1 MPWGLLVTPQ
11 RRRSGAPSIA
21 LTKTD
26 NAYQQLRA
34 RILSGEFAPGTSLD
48 QEALA
53 AELGLSTTPVREALR
68 RLESERLVISRAHRD
83 TVVTPVSITLLEEVY
98 AIRLKLDPM
107 AVGLTAR
114 HADASDIAEMQ
125 RLLKEDLSGAS
136 AADHLYHNRDLHRE
150 IYRSCGNSVLVQILD
165 SLWDLSD
172 RYRMITLKDHTT
184 VTSAAVE
191 HAEIV
196 SAIVAR
202 DADEAAHLMREHVRQ
217 SLGRIRTASAVIGD

>member
-1 MPWGLLVTPQ
+1 MPWGPRVTPQ
-11 RRRSGAPSIA
+11 RRRSGVPSVA

-34 RILSGEFAPGTSLD
+34 RILSGELAPGTSLD
-48 QEALA
+48 QETLA
-53 AELGLSTTPVREALR
+53 EELGLSTTPVREALR
-68 RLESERLVISRAHRD
+68 RLESDQLVISRAHRD
-83 TVVTPVSITLLEEVY
+83 TVVTPISITLLEEVY
-98 AIRLKLDPM
+98 AVRLKLDPM
-107 AVGLTAR
+107 AVGLTAE

-125 RLLKEDLSGAS
+125 RLLKEDLTGAS

-150 IYRSCGNSVLVQILD
+150 IYRCCGNSVLVQVLD

-184 VTSAAVE
+184 ARSAAAE

-196 SAIVAR
+196 SAIVSR
-202 DADEAAHLMREHVRQ
+202 DADEAAYLMREHVKQ
-217 SLGRIRTASAVIGD
+217 SLEKIRTASAIIGD